1 MHKAAPLPASLRVP
15 GGIVAKV
22 QKDALGQEIR
32 VGDILL
38 SASKTGNVK
47 VGRVEKIHDSGY
59 ITVKF
64 AEKRNVYAY
73 EEGAPL
79 VEGEVYQQLRDDDG
93 NPIYE
98 SGKDYWNREYKRP
111 KYGYVKK
118 MVKDRT
124 VVGKKWYWKQEE
136 AAHYARF
143 VVRSTSDHP
152 IFNLSQFLDMDYDA
166 KSPDLE

>member
-1 MHKAAPLPASLRVP
+1 MAR
-15 GGIVAKV
+15 V

-64 AEKRNVYAY
+64 AERCKRYAY
-73 EEGAPL
+73 EDGAPDIPCQSRRT
-79 VEGEVYQQLRDDDG
+79 VRDDQG
-93 NPIYE
+93 NAVMQDDPRGI
-98 SGKDYWNREYKRP
+98 KDWRGNVWQVPVTEEYTAYRRD
-111 KYGYVKK
+111 Y
-118 MVKDRT
+118 T
-124 VVGKKWYWKQEE
+124 VVGTYWKWKQEE

-143 VVRSTSDHP
+143 VVRSTADHP
-152 IFNLSQFLDMDYDA
+152 LFNLSQFLDMDYDA
-166 KSPDLE
+166 DSPDLD

>member
-1 MHKAAPLPASLRVP
+1 VP
-15 GGIVAKV
+15 GRVSRV

-73 EEGAPL
+73 EEGAPKVPGKVYRQL
-79 VEGEVYQQLRDDDG
+79 KNEDGTPKMREGG
-93 NPIYE
+93 M
-98 SGKDYWNREYKRP
+98 DYYTRKPRMIPE
-111 KYGYVKK
+111 YGYVDE
-118 MVKDRT
+118 MVRDTTVLRKD
-124 VVGKKWYWKQEE
+124 WFWKQEE

-143 VVRSTSDHP
+143 VVRSTADHP
-152 IFNLSQFLDMDYDA
+152 LFNLSQFLDMDYDA
-166 KSPDLE
+166 ERPALP